1 MLFVEH
7 LHADA
12 VLESTLSHFD
22 GITQDSMDDSFHGV
36 QGGFLISE
44 EYQYE
49 EVFSIEGSSPKDTS
63 TQEII

>member
-7 LHADA
+7 LHAD
-12 VLESTLSHFD
+12 VVVESTLSHFN

-36 QGGFLISE
+36 QGGFFISE
-44 EYQYE
+44 EYQYG

-63 TQEII
+63 TQGTI